1 MSSASPTQR
10 ARENVTEI
18 TSMLVTALWMGGLFT
33 GQEWWLAALI
43 VGYAAVLPLVAILFG
58 DREEIREYWDGSP
71 TLPGQTD
78 SEPRS
83 EPADDETT
91 ADALD
96 SLRERYARGEL
107 TDEQFERKL
116 DRLLE
121 TETVEDA
128 ADHREQTRRERN
140 RELERE

>member
-1 MSSASPTQR
+1 MGSASPTQR

-18 TSMLVTALWMGGLFT
+18 TSMVVTALWMGGLFT
-33 GQEWWLAALI
+33 GQDWWLAVLI

-58 DREEIREYWDGSP
+58 DREEIGEYWDGSP

-78 SEPRS
+78 SESRS
-83 EPADDETT
+83 EPTDDETT

-96 SLRERYARGEL
+96 SLRDRYARGEL

-128 ADHREQTRRERN
+128 AKYREQTGREQN

>member
-1 MSSASPTQR
+1 MGSASPTRR

-18 TSMLVTALWMGGLFT
+18 TSMVVTALWMGGLLT
-33 GQEWWLAALI
+33 GQDWWLAALI
-43 VGYAAVLPLVAILFG
+43 VGYAAVLPLVATLFG
-58 DREEIREYWDGSP
+58 DREEVGEYWNGGP

-78 SEPRS
+78 SESRS
-83 EPADDETT
+83 EPTGDETT

-96 SLRERYARGEL
+96 SLRDRYARGEL

-128 ADHREQTRRERN
+128 AEYREQTRRGQN